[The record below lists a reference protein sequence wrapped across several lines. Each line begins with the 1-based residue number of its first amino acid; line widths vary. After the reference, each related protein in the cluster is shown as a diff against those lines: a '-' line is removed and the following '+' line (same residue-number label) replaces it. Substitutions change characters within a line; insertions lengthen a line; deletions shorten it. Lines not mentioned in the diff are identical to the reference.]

1 MALMDTLFGNPP
13 EYNPDRDPLAQP
25 DEREAKDL
33 PFHVRQCAR
42 RYEGLMNEITK
53 THAHIYGTQRLL
65 VVIILLLIANKAIDV
80 SVLTGLLGG

>member
-1 MALMDTLFGNPP
+1 MALMDTLFGTGP
-13 EYNPDRDPLAQP
+13 EYNPERDPLAQP

-53 THAHIYGTQRLL
+53 TRAQIHGTQRLL

-80 SVLTGLLGG
+80 SVLTGFLGG

>member
-1 MALMDTLFGNPP
+1 MALMDTLFGPGP
-13 EYNPDRDPLAQP
+13 EYDPERDPLARP

-53 THAHIYGTQRLL
+53 THANIHGTQRLL